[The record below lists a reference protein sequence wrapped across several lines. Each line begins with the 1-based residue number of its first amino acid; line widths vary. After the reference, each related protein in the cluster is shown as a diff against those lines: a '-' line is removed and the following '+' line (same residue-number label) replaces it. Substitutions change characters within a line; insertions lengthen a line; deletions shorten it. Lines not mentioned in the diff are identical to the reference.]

1 MGTTQGSGDGRVVVI
16 GGGLGGM
23 AAALQLRA
31 KGHAVVLVEK
41 NEYLGGIAAGFEKNG
56 VQGFYP
62 LGFGDYSAFESL
74 FELHGKQVNDYVD
87 VIHLKDMQTRFISDD
102 KTSLELG
109 DLKSSMASLKQRGDD
124 HAAQYQQLY
133 DRSKRQFEQMG
144 APPEIFAEVVAEHV
158 EDEAVQMAINYRTS
172 LLGENPYSTSSFYIM
187 MLHMQEMWGSFTA
200 PGGIGGLVAP
210 LEKLMR
216 DVGIEVIKGDAVR
229 SLACEDGEVRK
240 AVLESGR
247 VLSCSHVISDVAP
260 HVLYGSLL
268 PEESIPKSRDLL
280 GDIKY
285 SPSVFSYHFTTP
297 QCYSDLPSMLVL
309 FPGDM
314 RKFCSQVYDDGVLP
328 DELLL
333 GVYRAGFWD
342 SSFSSEGT
350 DHFSVYLS
358 VPNLQHDIRWDEV
371 SAQLVDDIVARLEEY
386 LLPKLSEN
394 ILEGFHRTPLDMESE
409 CSLPYGAGFGRQVTN
424 VELGKEFFPHEDP
437 DLSNLYLVGHNTM
450 PGPGLNAVLMSALFA
465 STKIPAPA

>member
-1 MGTTQGSGDGRVVVI
+1 MGTTQGRDDGRVVVI
-16 GGGLGGM
+16 GGGMGGI

-41 NEYLGGIAAGFEKNG
+41 NEHLGGIAAGFEKNG
-56 VQGFYP
+56 VRGFYP

-74 FELHGKQVNDYVD
+74 FELHGKQAKDYVD
-87 VIHLKDMQTRFISDD
+87 VIHQDEMCTRFIDDD
-102 KTSLELG
+102 KESLDLG
-109 DLKSSMASLKQRGDD
+109 SLNFSLASLKKRSDD
-124 HAAQYQQLY
+124 HVTQYQQLY
-133 DRSKRQFEQMG
+133 DASSRLFQQ
-144 APPEIFAEVVAEHV
+144 PEHSTATFAEVVAEHV
-158 EDEAVQMAINYRTS
+158 KDESVQMAINYRTS

-200 PGGIGGLVAP
+200 PGGIGGLVEP
-210 LEKLMR
+210 LEQLML
-216 DVGIEVIKGDAVR
+216 DVGIEVIRGDAVT
-229 SLACEDGEVRK
+229 SLECRDGEVRK
-240 AVLESGR
+240 ALLQSGR
-247 VLSCSHVISDVAP
+247 ELSCSHLISDISP
-260 HVLYGSLL
+260 QDLYGSLL
-268 PEESIPKSRDLL
+268 PVECSAKSRGLL

-297 QCYSDLPSMLVL
+297 QCYSDLPSMMVI
-309 FPGDM
+309 FPRDLK
-314 RKFCSQVYDDGVLP
+314 KFCSQVYDDEVLP

-333 GVYRAGFWD
+333 GVYRASFWD

-358 VPNLQHDIRWDEV
+358 VPNLQSDIRWEDV
-371 SAQLVDDIVARLEEY
+371 SAQLVEDIVARLEEY
-386 LLPKLSEN
+386 LLPRLSEN
-394 ILEGFHRTPLDMESE
+394 ILEGFYRTPLDMESE

-424 VELGKEFFPHEDP
+424 VELGKEFFPNEDP